1 MRRHVGEGRGLTP
14 QQLRAEADARDAAG
28 RAALTAGDARAAAVA
43 FHQAQVCR
51 LAADEMERLA
61 GGTSLRPPVNT
72 STVNTVTSED
82 YGVAVSRGKSP
93 AGAPAL
99 KAAQDA
105 GYSLRAIAK
114 ALKVSPALLSM
125 AAAGTRSIPDELA
138 ARFEKLTGFPAS
150 KWPRRA

>member
-1 MRRHVGEGRGLTP
+1 MTP
-14 QQLRAEADARDAAG
+14 ADLRAKARELDADADAALA
-28 RAALTAGDARAAAVA
+28 RGDARATAIAA
-43 FHQAQVCR
+43 HQANVAR
-51 LAADEMERLA
+51 LAADELERLA
-61 GGTSLRPPVNT
+61 DGTSLRAPVNT

-125 AAAGTRSIPDELA
+125 AAAGSRSIPDELA